1 MSALH
6 TMRIAIIGASG
17 FVGSFILAEA
27 LTREVLKV
35 TAIVRNVG
43 VLPKHS
49 RLTAVSCDVQD
60 VDALSVA
67 LRGHA
72 AVIHAYQPPRDSND
86 VHERA
91 VGGHRAIIAAVK
103 AAGVPRLLAVGG
115 AASLKTPQGVEY
127 VESPQWDKSFDPYK
141 PAILATRALYY
152 LLKDETDLDW
162 VFLSPSVMLRPGE
175 RTGKFRFG
183 TDQVLFDADG
193 NSRISL
199 EDYALAMVDEVVRP
213 RHHRER
219 FTVGY

>member
-1 MSALH
+1 
-6 TMRIAIIGASG
+6 MRMAVICASG
-17 FVGSFILAEA
+17 FVGSYILAEA
-27 LTREVLKV
+27 LTRKDLDV

-43 VLPKHS
+43 ALPQHA
-49 RLTAVSCDVQD
+49 RLAAISCDVHD
-60 VDALSVA
+60 VDALRTA

-72 AVIHAYQPPRDSND
+72 AVIHAYQPPRDSAD
-86 VHERA
+86 VYERA
-91 VGGHRAIIAAVK
+91 VAGHRAIIAGVNL
-103 AAGVPRLLAVGG
+103 AGIPRLLAVGG

-127 VESPQWDKSFDPYK
+127 VDSPLWDKSFDPYK

-152 LLKDETDLDW
+152 LLKAQTELDW
-162 VFLSPSVMLRPGE
+162 VFLSPSVMLRPGA

-183 TDQVLFDADG
+183 TDEVLFDADG

-199 EDYALAMVDEVVRP
+199 EDYALAMVDEALHP